1 MSDDLALEIFLSS
14 PVTEDMISYLVSA
27 THSVLPCNPTDL
39 PAQTLPSPPAS
50 PSRGDH
56 QKLSTPL
63 PSLRAFITNLI
74 HKSNVQTPTLMSTLI
89 YLERLRSKLPPMSR
103 GLACTHHRIFLA
115 CLILAAKNLNDSS
128 PKNIHWAAYSLG
140 LFNGNVKEVNLM
152 EKQLLYLLEWNLN
165 FTQRELIDVLSP
177 FLENIRSQLR
187 YANSHD
193 ASIDYRQ
200 DYCRYRQ
207 YRKYSNCTSSQQYS
221 GSRYRNTPT
230 KHQNSHHSYKQLML
244 ETPPSSPPSTFSSI
258 SSLSSFSTLS
268 SFSSA
273 NSTQNAPQI
282 DSAYRHPR
290 PLPPMPTIT
299 KTKHA
304 VSRSNSDSDVM
315 ILSPDNTSPQQH
327 SHNTSI
333 STEYNTNTPQHTV
346 SDAVVSSSK
355 AGHFSSTKKMWKKHS
370 ASLSNSFLKKLWTN
384 SNTIRSI
391 HH

>member
-1 MSDDLALEIFLSS
+1 MYDDLALEIFLSS

-50 PSRGDH
+50 PSRGDQH
-56 QKLSTPL
+56 KLSTPL

-74 HKSNVQTPTLMSTLI
+74 YKSNVQTPTLMSTLI

-128 PKNIHWAAYSLG
+128 PKNIHWTAYSLG

-152 EKQLLYLLEWNLN
+152 EKQLLHMLEWNIN
-165 FTQRELIDVLSP
+165 FTQRELIHVLSP
-177 FLENIRSQLR
+177 FLQNIKSQLR
-187 YANSHD
+187 YANSHG
-193 ASIDYRQ
+193 AAVDYKQ
-200 DYCRYRQ
+200 DRCRYHQ
-207 YRKYSNCTSSQQYS
+207 YRKYDDSINPHQYS
-221 GSRYRNTPT
+221 RNRYRNTPT
-230 KHQNSHHSYKQLML
+230 KHQNSHHSYKQLVL
-244 ETPPSSPPSTFSSI
+244 ETPPSSPPSTSSSI

-268 SFSSA
+268 SLSSA
-273 NSTQNAPQI
+273 NSTQNSSQI
-282 DSAYRHPR
+282 DSTYRHPR

-315 ILSPDNTSPQQH
+315 ILSPGNKSPQQH
-327 SHNTSI
+327 SHSTSI
-333 STEYNTNTPQHTV
+333 SRVYNTNTPKNTV
-346 SDAVVSSSK
+346 SAAVISSSK

-370 ASLSNSFLKKLWTN
+370 ASLSSAFLKKLWTN
-384 SNTIRSI
+384 SNTLRSI